1 MNLNKLITIILV
13 SYRSRN
19 KVINFVKK
27 VPKKFKIIIIDNSKD
42 NYLKKKLKF
51 FNKNILVFLKKNN
64 GYGSAINFART
75 KIKTKYFLV
84 CNPDIS
90 INNNNIITNF
100 YKCAVKL
107 KDKFLCIGPNYN
119 SNNIEK
125 KNKIIKVNKIS
136 GACMFINSKAFDF
149 IGGFDENIFLYFEE
163 DDLCKRGNKINL
175 YSYKLI
181 SQSVNHDIG
190 TSVEARTTKEKMKL
204 KHLTLWH
211 FIWSK
216 YYFYKKN
223 YGTIISFLLF
233 LPVLMRIYFK
243 LILNLAIK
251 DKKNFQKYK
260 YRYDGLITSISGGKS
275 YKRIF

>member
-1 MNLNKLITIILV
+1 MNLKKFITIILV
-13 SYRSRN
+13 SYKSRN
-19 KVINFVKK
+19 KVINFVQKI
-27 VPKKFKIIIIDNSKD
+27 PKKFKIIVIENSKD
-42 NYLKKKLKF
+42 SYLKKKLKF
-51 FNKNILVFLKKNN
+51 INKNILVFLNKNK

-75 KIKTKYFLV
+75 KIKTKYFLI
-84 CNPDIS
+84 CNPDIL

-107 KDKFLCIGPNYN
+107 NDKFLCIGPNYN
-119 SNNIEK
+119 SNNSEK
-125 KNKIIKVNKIS
+125 KIRIIKVKKIS
-136 GACMFINSKAFDF
+136 GACMFINSKAFDS

-163 DDLCKRGNKINL
+163 DDLCKRGNKINFN
-175 YSYKLI
+175 SYKLI

-190 TSVEARTTKEKMKL
+190 TSVEVKTTKEKIKL

-223 YGTIISFLLF
+223 YGTIISLILF
-233 LPVLMRIYFK
+233 LPTIIRIYFK
-243 LILNLAIK
+243 LILNLVTK
-251 DKKNFQKYK
+251 DEKNFQKYK
-260 YRYDGLITSISGGKS
+260 SRCDGLITSIKGGKS

>member
-1 MNLNKLITIILV
+1 MKIYEEVTLVLI
-13 SYRSRN
+13 SYKSRD
-19 KVINFVKK
+19 KI
-27 VPKKFKIIIIDNSKD
+27 KKFIKNISQNLKIIIIENSQDIK
-42 NYLKKKLKF
+42 LKKDLEIYRNIKIYLQS
-51 FNKNILVFLKKNN
+51 NK
-64 GYGSAINFART
+64 GYGAAANYAKT
-75 KIKTKYFLV
+75 KIKTKYFLL
-84 CNPDIS
+84 CNPDLE
-90 INNNNIITNF
+90 NLN
-100 YKCAVKL
+100 
-107 KDKFLCIGPNYN
+107 DD
-119 SNNIEK
+119 
-125 KNKIIKVNKIS
+125 KIIKLYKIGNKIYPNFLALGPNFEFSKKNYNFNYNKETKIS
-136 GACMFINSKAFDF
+136 GSCMFFNSKKFDDL
-149 IGGFDENIFLYFEE
+149 GGFDENIFLYFEE

-190 TSVEARTTKEKMKL
+190 TSVEVKTTKEKLKL

-233 LPVLMRIYFK
+233 LPALMRIYFK